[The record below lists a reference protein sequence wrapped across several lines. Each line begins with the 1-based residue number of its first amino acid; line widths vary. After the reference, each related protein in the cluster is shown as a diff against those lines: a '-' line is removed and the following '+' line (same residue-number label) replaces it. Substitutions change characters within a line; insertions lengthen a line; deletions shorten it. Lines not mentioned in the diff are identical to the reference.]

1 MRDQILLYVEDE
13 DASAFMLETA
23 LEESDMHFRL
33 CRVADGEEALSF
45 LKQTGDYRE
54 APRPD
59 LILLDLNMPRK
70 GGFEVL
76 SEMRR
81 SENLCSLPVVI
92 FSSSILAADRR
103 RALALGALGFIT
115 KPRSFEGLVEAMKKA
130 CSYFPFPKAGA
141 AS

>member
-23 LEESDMHFRL
+23 LEESDLHL
-33 CRVADGEEALSF
+33 QICRVTDGEEALLF
-45 LKQTGDYRE
+45 LKQTGNYRE

-76 SEMRR
+76 SELRCNE
-81 SENLCSLPVVI
+81 SLSSLPVVV
-92 FSSSILAADRR
+92 FSSSALPSDRR
-103 RALALGALGFIT
+103 KALALGALGYIT
-115 KPRSFEGLVEAMKKA
+115 KPRSFEGLVEAIKRA
-130 CSYFPFPKAGA
+130 CAYFPRR